1 MFIFHLSTSEERIS
15 RFKTRTLDANTPSVV
30 MTKQHFQF
38 SNSRDGLLFYK
49 KPVDVLMNLRTI
61 IKFALIQARGALEK
75 RVIDTGGS

>member
-30 MTKQHFQF
+30 MTKQHVQF

-49 KPVDVLMNLRTI
+49 KACRCLDEFAYDNI
-61 IKFALIQARGALEK
+61 IASIQARGALEK
-75 RVIDTGGS
+75 RIIDTGGS